1 MIILGI
7 DPGTA
12 TTGFGV
18 VEKQGSKVIHIAH
31 GVIRTPKEDP
41 IEIRLLSIYDQMN
54 VLLEAHKPD
63 SVAVEKLFFG
73 NNVTTALTVGRSVG
87 VILLATAQHKL
98 PCMEYRPNEVKM
110 AVTGYGAAEKQ
121 QVQQMVK
128 QLLSLAT
135 IPKPDDAA
143 DALAIAICHA
153 HSAHLMALNQAVA
166 RRPYPK

>member
-12 TTGFGV
+12 TTGYGV
-18 VEKQGSKVIHIAH
+18 VEKKGSKVTHIAH
-31 GVIRTPKEDP
+31 GTITTPKEDS
-41 IEIRLLSIYDQMN
+41 IEIRLLAIYDQMN
-54 VLLEAHKPD
+54 ALLETHQPD

-73 NNVTTALTVGRSVG
+73 NNVTTALVVGRSVG
-87 VILLATAQHKL
+87 VIMLATAQHRL
-98 PCMEYRPNEVKM
+98 TCMEYRPIEVKL
-110 AVTGYGAAEKQ
+110 AVTGYGGAEKR

-128 QLLSLAT
+128 QLLGLPA

-153 HSAHLMALNQAVA
+153 HSAPLMALNQLVA
-166 RRPYPK
+166 RRTSPK